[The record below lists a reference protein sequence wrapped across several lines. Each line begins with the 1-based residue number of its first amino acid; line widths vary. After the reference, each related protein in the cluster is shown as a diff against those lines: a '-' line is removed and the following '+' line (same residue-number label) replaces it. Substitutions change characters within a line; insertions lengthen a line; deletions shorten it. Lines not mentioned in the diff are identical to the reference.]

1 MKILGPF
8 ADYLVI
14 NVSSPN
20 TPGLR
25 RLQGKQEL
33 ENLISKVIE
42 ARDEFLAKK
51 IPILVK
57 IAPDL
62 TTQDKIDISDVI
74 MNNPKCKIDG
84 LIVSNTTISRPDV
97 LKSGLKNETGGLS
110 GKPLKQL
117 ATQTIRDIFELTNG
131 KVPIIGVGGVSS
143 GEDAFEKIRAGASLV
158 QLYR

>member
-25 RLQGKQEL
+25 KLQGKQEL

-42 ARDEFLAKK
+42 ARNEFLAKK

-74 MNNPKCKIDG
+74 INNPKCKIDG

-110 GKPLKQL
+110 GKPLKHL
-117 ATQTIRDIFELTNG
+117 ATQTIR
-131 KVPIIGVGGVSS
+131 
-143 GEDAFEKIRAGASLV
+143 
-158 QLYR
+158 

>member
-1 MKILGPF
+1 MKLLGPF

-42 ARDEFLAKK
+42 ARNEFLTKK